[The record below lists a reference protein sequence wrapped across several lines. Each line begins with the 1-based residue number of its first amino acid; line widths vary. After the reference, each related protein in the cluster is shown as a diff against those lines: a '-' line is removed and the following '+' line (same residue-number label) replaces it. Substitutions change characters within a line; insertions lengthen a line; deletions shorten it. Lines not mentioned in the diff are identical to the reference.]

1 MRGGKN
7 AKEEKCGMAPV
18 TERAQP
24 ARLQGG
30 ALIALLSISSV
41 LVFFAAYIFLGGT
54 LSGALT
60 NHMETGSPGTYKR
73 EIPSLIERASAHL
86 DAMRYSEA
94 EGLLREALALDPEN
108 GPAHNCLGYA
118 IKKQGRYREASMAY
132 EEAIRL
138 DPAFYDA
145 MNNLA
150 VALEA
155 QGKKYE
161 AEGLYRRILSGEP
174 ASPGA
179 HLNYALLLESENR
192 FFEAESHYHTFL
204 NLSRD
209 RELKGLVV
217 KRLKHIRRHADTGH

>member
-1 MRGGKN
+1 LGAGKKAEQEAGGI
-7 AKEEKCGMAPV
+7 
-18 TERAQP
+18 TS
-24 ARLQGG
+24 ARVKARFARVPGG

-41 LVFFAAYIFLGGT
+41 VVFFAAYLYMGGT
-54 LSGALT
+54 LSGALMA
-60 NHMETGSPGTYKR
+60 HKEIGPPGTDEKG
-73 EIPSLIERASAHL
+73 ISSLIEGASGHL
-86 DAMRYSEA
+86 NAMRYAEA

-108 GPAHNCLGYA
+108 GPAYNSLGYA
-118 IKKQGRYREASMAY
+118 IKKQGRYKEAARAY

-138 DPAFYDA
+138 DPSFYEA

-161 AEGLYRRILSGEP
+161 AEGLYRKILSGEP
-174 ASPGA
+174 ANPGV

-209 RELKGLVV
+209 TELKELVMG
-217 KRLKHIRRHADTGH
+217 RLKYIRQHADTGH